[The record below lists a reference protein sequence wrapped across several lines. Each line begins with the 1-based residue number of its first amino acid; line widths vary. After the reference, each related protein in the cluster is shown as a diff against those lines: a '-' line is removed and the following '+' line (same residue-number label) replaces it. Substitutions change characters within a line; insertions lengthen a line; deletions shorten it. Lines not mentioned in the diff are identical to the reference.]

1 MIAAAP
7 GLSSLTSAPKKGT
20 DWRKEPAASR
30 GSGSES
36 RERIT
41 YTRPV
46 IGCAWAAAGNATA
59 NATLA
64 RVGGG
69 WTQPASAAH
78 DPSAAH
84 AGRER
89 LDMVCS
95 RGAFTRRDA
104 SCAA

>member
-1 MIAAAP
+1 MIAGAP
-7 GLSSLTSAPKKGT
+7 GLSSLASAAKKGT

-59 NATLA
+59 NAPLA
-64 RVGGG
+64 RGGGG
-69 WTQPASAAH
+69 WTQAASAAD
-78 DPSAAH
+78 DPGGGPGGAR
-84 AGRER
+84 G
-89 LDMVCS
+89 LDLGFA
-95 RGAFTRRDA
+95 RGATG
-104 SCAA
+104 SGG